1 MPVDYTLFLSI
12 LLSWH
17 SIIFIFYLGKL
28 LYQFIIVLMR
38 NVGNLSEFITYAKAI
53 SAEGDFRKISSE
65 KVYKEGFGESI
76 SENEWEDN
84 VRLNTHT

>member
-1 MPVDYTLFLSI
+1 
-12 LLSWH
+12 
-17 SIIFIFYLGKL
+17 
-28 LYQFIIVLMR
+28 MR

-76 SENEWEDN
+76 SENE
-84 VRLNTHT
+84 